1 MSEQP
6 PVQGPERSDQISSYE
21 GRPRPQPRIYV
32 ASLSDYNAG
41 RLYGCWLDAAQ
52 DSSDLQDGVAAM
64 LAASRE
70 PVAEDWAIHDHEG
83 FGGISLSEH
92 ESLEAIARLAAGL
105 LRHGRAFAAF
115 ASWVGLDDA
124 NVESFEQQ
132 YRGQWT
138 GLGAYADELLHDYGA
153 KEVLFQQ
160 LPAWLQPYVRID
172 IEAFGR
178 DLQLNGDIYVT
189 DTEGGVCVFDTH
201 G

>member
-1 MSEQP
+1 
-6 PVQGPERSDQISSYE
+6 
-21 GRPRPQPRIYV
+21 
-32 ASLSDYNAG
+32 
-41 RLYGCWLDAAQ
+41 
-52 DSSDLQDGVAAM
+52 M